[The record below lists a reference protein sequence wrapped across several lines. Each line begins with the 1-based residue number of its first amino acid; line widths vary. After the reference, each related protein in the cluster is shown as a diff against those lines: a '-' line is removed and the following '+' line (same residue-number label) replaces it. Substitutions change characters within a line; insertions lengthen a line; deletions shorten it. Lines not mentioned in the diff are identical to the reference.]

1 MLSGVMVKKTTKPPT
16 QVYERPTP
24 KVSRLK
30 RGKVFTADERA
41 KFLASRPDLKKP
53 SEPKGS

>member
-1 MLSGVMVKKTTKPPT
+1 MAKKAKPPT
-16 QVYERPTP
+16 PRQVYERATP

-30 RGKVFTADERA
+30 RGKVFTPAERE